1 MNSCQHPRSKCD
13 RSYKQNSFYDY
24 TIVLLICSVTCCFL
38 CSALHVPWF
47 LPVCC
52 KMLDKHRAYVFPSP
66 QNSKRRQCC
75 LCTVSSSFR
84 IHWWLQVVWSE
95 GDNKNTLM
103 KLYAPMFAW
112 SLSGEQ
118 EGGNDN
124 NLREYRYC
132 PRESRELGFDWW
144 WRLDLVMLE
153 FLWKPNKQRGAVEE
167 RWIKVKIAKA

>member
-24 TIVLLICSVTCCFL
+24 TIVLLLCSVTCCFL

-112 SLSGEQ
+112 SLSGSRRWNR
-118 EGGNDN
+118 EGMTTIYGNIGIVPERAGSWASTDGGDSTWWCWSFCESQTN
-124 NLREYRYC
+124 RE
-132 PRESRELGFDWW
+132 
-144 WRLDLVMLE
+144 VQ
-153 FLWKPNKQRGAVEE
+153 WKRGG
-167 RWIKVKIAKA
+167 